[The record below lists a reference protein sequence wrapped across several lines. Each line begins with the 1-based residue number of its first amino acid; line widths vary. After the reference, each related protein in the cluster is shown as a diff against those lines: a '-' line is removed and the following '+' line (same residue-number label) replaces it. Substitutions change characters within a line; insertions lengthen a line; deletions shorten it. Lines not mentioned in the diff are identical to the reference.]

1 MHILTILGEEDRGAY
16 SVTDE
21 NGEQILYIFEEEDD
35 ALRFAMMLE
44 DAGSPEM
51 NVVEVEEELLYN
63 ICDMHGYDY
72 AVITKNDIVVPP
84 NQYDSV

>member
-63 ICDMHGYDY
+63 VCDMHGYDY

>member
-35 ALRFAMMLE
+35 AVRFAMMLE

-51 NVVEVEEELLYN
+51 NVVEVDEELLYN
-63 ICDMHGYDY
+63 VCDMHGYDY
-72 AVITKNDIVVPP
+72 AVITKDDIVVPP
-84 NQYDSV
+84 DQYDSF